1 MKSYNIVVVA
11 VAIFEK
17 PVLSERLVEERRRHL
32 LHHRRGWRRLVGG
45 LGRAVLERLVAVHLE
60 DFVVLGGRR
69 GGYLRL
75 LEESSKFKVELFW
88 SMAAAQFVQEWNRGK
103 PFHLILMF
111 GARPGAYLRV

>member
-32 LHHRRGWRRLVGG
+32 LHDRRGWRRLVGG

-75 LEESSKFKVELFW
+75 LKNRSKLECLLLASLSSLERFNSLAYWV
-88 SMAAAQFVQEWNRGK
+88 
-103 PFHLILMF
+103 HL
-111 GARPGAYLRV
+111 